1 MATTAIGP
9 FASAPRV
16 RVPSKGLLAT
26 RFGPVY
32 LHAVVAAL
40 VAFVNW
46 FVEEPST
53 TLHVAG
59 SLVCVGYVAIAVL
72 EARRAPAFLSPLSF
86 YFLWYSLSLGAAA
99 VHFGNLLQE
108 VSVIRFGA
116 ASVYPDELVNGY
128 VVYVLGSLAIHA
140 GIQISRPLLLGARS
154 AWSLGS
160 GFFLLWAI
168 SVGSRL
174 AATRLSTLGGLVSI
188 TMWGSL
194 AALSAFVL
202 TRGSQYRKAS
212 FWVVLG
218 LGTAIELG
226 MNLRTGSKAYLMF
239 SFLPIGLL
247 FIHTVELRKWVPVF
261 GTVMTVLYLGVVAPV
276 ISASRFESQN
286 IGESK
291 TDLVLRT
298 YDKGDYATEGGLR
311 AGEQAAAFF
320 ERAFEPVPAG
330 YIYGEVERDGYRW
343 GETMVYLGYAF
354 IPRVFW
360 PDKPGVSRGAWFYAY
375 TGSARSESEATTSLA
390 QTATGELYWNFGFG
404 GVGLG
409 MGLIGLCFGLL
420 WRLATAYPERDPV
433 RALLYFTLIFNM
445 IDMSEAG
452 SVVVSI
458 AFRCVVLVPIILLF
472 DRLVKHA
479 AQRRGKA

>member
-1 MATTAIGP
+1 MATIATGP
-9 FASAPRV
+9 YAAAPRV
-16 RVPSKGLLAT
+16 RAPDKGLFAS

-32 LHAVVAAL
+32 VHAVVATL
-40 VAFVNW
+40 VACVHW
-46 FVEEPST
+46 FSEEPST
-53 TLHVAG
+53 TLQVAG
-59 SLVCVGYVAIAVL
+59 SLVCAGYLFIAVL
-72 EARRAPAFLSPLSF
+72 EARRAPALLSPLSF

-99 VHFGNLLQE
+99 VHFGNLLEE
-108 VSVIRFGA
+108 VSVIRFGM
-116 ASVYPDELVNGY
+116 ASVDPDELLGGY
-128 VVYVLGSLAIHA
+128 VVYVIGSLAIHA
-140 GIQISRPLLLGARS
+140 GIQISRPLVEETPS
-154 AWSLGS
+154 APRLGS

-174 AATRLSTLGGLVSI
+174 AATRLVTLGGLVSI

-202 TRGSQYRKAS
+202 TRGSLFRKAS
-212 FWVVLG
+212 FWIVLG
-218 LGTAIELG
+218 LGTAIELA

-247 FIHTVELRKWVPVF
+247 FIHTPRLRPWVPVF
-261 GTVMTVLYLGVVAPV
+261 ATAMTVLYLGVVAPV

-286 IGESK
+286 VGESK

-298 YDKGDYATEGGLR
+298 YDKGDYAADGGLTPV
-311 AGEQAAAFF
+311 EQAAAFF

-330 YIYGEVERDGYRW
+330 FIYGEVERDGYRW
-343 GETMVYLGYAF
+343 GETMVYLAYAF
-354 IPRVFW
+354 VPRIFW
-360 PDKPGVSRGAWFYAY
+360 PDKPSVSRGAWFYAY
-375 TGSARSESEATTSLA
+375 TGSARNEAEATTALA

-420 WRLATAYPERDPV
+420 WRLATVFPERDPV

-452 SVVVSI
+452 TVIVSI
-458 AFRCVVLVPIILLF
+458 VFRCVVLVPTILLF
-472 DRLVKHA
+472 DRIVKHA
-479 AQRRGKA
+479 EQKRGRA